1 MQNESISESLTYVS
15 DEPDIKTLK
24 YAYDQTVTELEAYF
38 DLCRTS
44 YDDRRNWW
52 PGKSRD
58 HRKHGADAFP
68 WEGASDVECHVIDE
82 RITRLVSLFM
92 ASLNRAN
99 VRAFPVESGDIARS
113 KVVSGFLKW
122 MVSSGYIPRFY
133 REMEL
138 GANYLLERGIL
149 ITYVGWQREDRRF
162 IQQLDLS
169 QIAQMS
175 PEIADAIN
183 SGEMDDELIL
193 LIQNIFPGT
202 TPKRAKKAIKELRKN
217 GVAELPV
224 VRRQVNAPEV
234 KTLAPDGDFF
244 FPPYVTDPQRAPYCF
259 WRTYYTPQELENKVV
274 TDGWDE
280 GFVEHVID
288 KYRGVNIDS
297 IEREQEG
304 RRSISLTDNAYEAEE
319 LIEICY
325 GYQRLVDP
333 EDGAEGIYCTVFH
346 KEFSG
351 DEFTQGYAKFELLNG
366 YEDYPVVVTRLSE
379 DGKRLYDASTI
390 PSILR
395 GIQNQV
401 KVERDSRI
409 DRNSLATLPP
419 ILHPV
424 GQAPTDW
431 GPGRM
436 IPYRR
441 KGDLDFAP
449 TPAYNTGSLE
459 MENTMLEL
467 ADRLVGLDETSSI
480 SQVRK
485 QFLVDKFLSHTAEV
499 LRMAYK
505 CFQRFGPDEVFF
517 RVTGIP
523 DPQVLNKGNP
533 DENFDILINFDV
545 QNTDPETVQNKLQQF
560 VALNQLNAN
569 GRMNVDSLLDIA
581 AASIDPIMADA
592 VLQPVESAQQQVV
605 KDVTDDL
612 TKIFSGIEMP
622 ARPAGAQIALQVI
635 QQYAQQPDVAQR
647 LQQDEAFAARLEK
660 YAGQYTFQM
669 QQAQNAQIGR
679 VGTAPAQMG
688 DISTQNVMSESKP
701 TFAYFLQASCC

>member
-1 MQNESISESLTYVS
+1 MLNDSISNSLTYVS
-15 DEPDIKTLK
+15 DEPDIKTLR
-24 YAYDQTVTELEAYF
+24 YAYDETVTELESYF

-52 PGKSRD
+52 AGKSRD

-68 WEGASDVECHVIDE
+68 WEGASDMECHLIDE

-99 VRAFPVESGDIARS
+99 VRAFPVESNDIARS
-113 KVVSGFLKW
+113 RLVSGFLKW
-122 MVSSGYIPRFY
+122 MVTSGYIPRFF

-149 ITYVGWQREDRRF
+149 ITYVGWQREDRR
-162 IQQLDLS
+162 ILQNLDIN
-169 QIAQMS
+169 QIGQVS
-175 PEIADAIN
+175 PEVALAIQD
-183 SGEMDDELIL
+183 GKDDEELTVL
-193 LIQNIFPGT
+193 LQATFEGT
-202 TPKRAKKAIKELRKN
+202 TKKRAKKALKDLRKN
-217 GVAELPV
+217 GVAELPI
-224 VRRQVNAPEV
+224 VRRQVNAPDV

-259 WRTYYTPQELENKVV
+259 WKTYYTPQELENKVV

-280 GFVEHVID
+280 DFVQYVIE

-304 RRSISLTDNAYEAEE
+304 RRSLSLTDNAYEAEE
-319 LIEICY
+319 LIELCY

-346 KEFSG
+346 RDFDGNEMV
-351 DEFTQGYAKFELLNG
+351 QGYAKFELLNG
-366 YEDYPVVVTRLSE
+366 YEDYPVVVTKLSE
-379 DGKRLYDASTI
+379 DSKRLYDTMTI
-390 PSILR
+390 PSVLR

-401 KVERDSRI
+401 KVERDSRV

-449 TPAYNTGSLE
+449 TPPPPTGSVE
-459 MENTMLEL
+459 IENTLTTL
-467 ADRLVGLDETSSI
+467 ADKLVGLDDSQI
-480 SQVRK
+480 SQLRK

-499 LRMAYK
+499 LRMAFK

-523 DPQVLNKGNP
+523 DSQLMNKGNP
-533 DENFDILINFDV
+533 DENFDIMINFDV
-545 QNTDPETVQNKLQQF
+545 MNNDPETVEKKIQQL
-560 VALNQLNAN
+560 VQLNQLNAN
-569 GRMNVDSLLDIA
+569 GRLNVDALLDIA
-581 AASIDPIMADA
+581 AASIDPVMADA
-592 VLQPVESAQQQVV
+592 VLQPVEDAQQQIV

-612 TKIFSGIEMP
+612 AKIFAGIEMP
-622 ARPAGAQIALQVI
+622 ARPSGAQIAMQVI

-647 LQQDEAFAARLEK
+647 LQTDEAFAARLQK
-660 YAGQYTFQM
+660 YMGQYTFQM

-679 VGTAPAQMG
+679 VGTAPAEMG
-688 DISTQNVMSESKP
+688 NIQTQG
-701 TFAYFLQASCC
+701 L

>member
-1 MQNESISESLTYVS
+1 MNSDSASEALTYLS
-15 DEPDIKTLK
+15 DEPDIRTLN
-24 YAYDQTVTELEAYF
+24 YAYDQTVTELEGYF
-38 DLCRTS
+38 DLCRDS

-68 WEGASDVECHVIDE
+68 WEGASDIECHIIDE

-92 ASLNRAN
+92 ASLRRAN
-99 VRAFPVESGDIARS
+99 VRAFPVESNDIARS
-113 KVVSGFLKW
+113 KLVSGFLKW

-149 ITYVGWQREDRRF
+149 ISYVGWHQEDRSYKQE
-162 IQQLDLS
+162 IDIE
-169 QIAQMS
+169 QIAQLS
-175 PEIADAIN
+175 PDIYRAVQ
-183 SGEMDDELIL
+183 SGDRDEELIIL
-193 LIQNIFPGT
+193 MQNTFDGVSE
-202 TPKRAKKAIKELRKN
+202 KRAKKALKELRKN
-217 GVAELPV
+217 GVTNLPII
-224 VRRQVNAPEV
+224 RRQINAPEV

-259 WRTYYTPQELENKVV
+259 WRTYYTPQELQNKVS
-274 TDGWDE
+274 TDNWDE
-280 GFVEHVID
+280 GFVDHIIS
-288 KYRGVNIDS
+288 KFRGVNIDS

-319 LIEICY
+319 LIEIVY
-325 GYQRLVDP
+325 GYQRLIDP
-333 EDGAEGIYCTVFH
+333 EDGSEGIYCTVFH
-346 KEFSG
+346 KNFNG
-351 DEFTQGYAKFELLNG
+351 DDDIQGYAKFELLNG

-379 DGKRLYDASTI
+379 DSKRLYDSQTI
-390 PSILR
+390 PSLLR

-424 GQAPTDW
+424 GQAPSDW

-449 TPAYNTGSLE
+449 TPQYNNGSLE
-459 MENTMLEL
+459 MEQTLTGL
-467 ADRLVGLDETSSI
+467 ADRLVGLDEDSKI
-480 SQVRK
+480 SAVRQ

-499 LRMAYK
+499 LRMAFR
-505 CFQRFGPDEVFF
+505 CFQRFGPDEIFF

-523 DPQVLNKGNP
+523 DPQVFNKGNP

-545 QNTDPETVQNKLQQF
+545 QNTDPETVKNKLQQF
-560 VALNQLNAN
+560 SQLIPLNVNN
-569 GRMNVDSLLDIA
+569 RMNMDGFLDIA
-581 AASIDPIMADA
+581 AQEIDPIMADA
-592 VLQPVESAQQQVV
+592 ILQPVETAQQQVI

-612 TKIFSGIEMP
+612 SKIFAGIEMP
-622 ARPAGAQIALQVI
+622 ARPAGAQIAMQII
-635 QQYAQQPDVAQR
+635 QQYSQQPDIAERAQN
-647 LQQDEAFAARLEK
+647 DELFAARLQK
-660 YAGQYTFQM
+660 YAGQYIFQM
-669 QQAQNAQIGR
+669 QQVQNAEIGR
-679 VGTAPAQMG
+679 IGTAPAQMG
-688 DISTQNVMSESKP
+688 NIQTQEM
-701 TFAYFLQASCC
+701 

>member
-1 MQNESISESLTYVS
+1 MNSDSASEALTYLS
-15 DEPDIKTLK
+15 DEPDIRTLN
-24 YAYDQTVTELEAYF
+24 YAYDQTVTELEGYF
-38 DLCRTS
+38 DLCRDS

-68 WEGASDVECHVIDE
+68 WEGASDIECHIIDE

-92 ASLNRAN
+92 ASLRRAN
-99 VRAFPVESGDIARS
+99 VRAFPVESNDIARS
-113 KVVSGFLKW
+113 KLVSGFLKW

-149 ITYVGWQREDRRF
+149 ISYVGWHQEDRSYKQE
-162 IQQLDLS
+162 IDIE
-169 QIAQMS
+169 QIAQLS
-175 PEIADAIN
+175 PDIYRAVQ
-183 SGEMDDELIL
+183 SGDRDEELIIL
-193 LIQNIFPGT
+193 MQNTFDGVSE
-202 TPKRAKKAIKELRKN
+202 KRAKKALKELRKN
-217 GVAELPV
+217 GVTNLPII
-224 VRRQVNAPEV
+224 RRQINAPEV

-259 WRTYYTPQELENKVV
+259 WRTYYTPQELQNKVS
-274 TDGWDE
+274 TDNWDE
-280 GFVEHVID
+280 GFVDHIIS
-288 KYRGVNIDS
+288 KFRGVNIDS

-319 LIEICY
+319 LIEIVY
-325 GYQRLVDP
+325 GYQRLIDP
-333 EDGAEGIYCTVFH
+333 EDGSEGIYCTVFH
-346 KEFSG
+346 KNFNG
-351 DEFTQGYAKFELLNG
+351 DDDIQGYAKFELLNG

-379 DGKRLYDASTI
+379 DSKRLYDSQTI
-390 PSILR
+390 PSLLR

-424 GQAPTDW
+424 GQAPSDW

-449 TPAYNTGSLE
+449 TPQYNNGSLE
-459 MENTMLEL
+459 MEQTLTGL
-467 ADRLVGLDETSSI
+467 ADRLVGLDENSRI
-480 SQVRK
+480 SAVRQ

-499 LRMAYK
+499 LRMAFR
-505 CFQRFGPDEVFF
+505 CFQRFGPDEIFF

-523 DPQVLNKGNP
+523 DPQVFNKGNP

-545 QNTDPETVQNKLQQF
+545 QNTDPETVKNKLQQF
-560 VALNQLNAN
+560 SQLIPLNVNN
-569 GRMNVDSLLDIA
+569 RMNMDGFLDIA
-581 AASIDPIMADA
+581 AQEIDPIMADA
-592 VLQPVESAQQQVV
+592 ILQPVETAQQQVI

-612 TKIFSGIEMP
+612 SKIFAGIEMP
-622 ARPAGAQIALQVI
+622 ARPAGAQIAMQII
-635 QQYAQQPDVAQR
+635 QQYSQQPDIAERAQN
-647 LQQDEAFAARLEK
+647 DELFAARLQK
-660 YAGQYTFQM
+660 YAGQYIFQM
-669 QQAQNAQIGR
+669 QQIQNAEIGR
-679 VGTAPAQMG
+679 IGTAPAQMG
-688 DISTQNVMSESKP
+688 NIQTQDM
-701 TFAYFLQASCC
+701 

>member
-1 MQNESISESLTYVS
+1 MISDNISEALTYLS
-15 DEPDIKTLK
+15 DEPDIKALNL
-24 YAYDQTVTELEAYF
+24 AYDQTVTELEAYF

-44 YDDRRNWW
+44 YDERRNFW

-68 WEGASDVECHVIDE
+68 WEGASDIECHIIDE
-82 RITRLVSLFM
+82 RITRLVALFM
-92 ASLNRAN
+92 SSLRRAN
-99 VRAFPVESGDIARS
+99 VRAFPVESGDIVRS

-138 GANYLLERGIL
+138 GANYLMERGIL
-149 ITYVGWQREDRRF
+149 ITYVGWHREDRTF
-162 IQQLDLS
+162 KQLIDLN
-169 QIAQMS
+169 QIAEIS
-175 PEIADAIN
+175 PEAAMAIQ
-183 SGEMDDELIL
+183 SGDSDEELIL
-193 LIQNIFPGT
+193 LLQNTFDGVT
-202 TPKRAKKAIKELRKN
+202 EKRAKKALKQLRKE
-217 GVAELPV
+217 GVTELPV
-224 VRRQVNAPEV
+224 VRRQVNSPEV

-259 WRTYYTPQELENKVV
+259 WKTYYTAQELQTKVS

-280 GFVEHVID
+280 DFVDYIIS

-304 RRSISLTDNAYEAEE
+304 RRSISLTDNAYEADE
-319 LIEICY
+319 LIEIVY
-325 GYQRLVDP
+325 GYQRLIDE
-333 EDGAEGIYCTVFH
+333 EDGSEGIYCTVFH

-351 DEFTQGYAKFELLNG
+351 NEIVPGYAKFELLNG
-366 YEDYPVVVTRLSE
+366 YEDYPVVVTRLAE
-379 DGKRLYDASTI
+379 DTKRLYDTQTI
-390 PSILR
+390 PDILR

-401 KVERDSRI
+401 KVEKDSRI

-449 TPAYNTGSLE
+449 APAYNQGSLE
-459 MENTMLEL
+459 METTLTDL
-467 ADRLVGLDETSSI
+467 ADRLVGLDEKSKI
-480 SQVRK
+480 STVRQ

-499 LRMAYK
+499 LRMSFK
-505 CFQRFGPDEVFF
+505 CFQRFGPDEIFF

-523 DPQVLNKGNP
+523 DAQVFSKGNP

-545 QNTDPETVQNKLQQF
+545 LNTDPENVQAKLKQF
-560 VALNQLNAN
+560 AELTQFNTNN
-569 GRMNVDSLLDIA
+569 RMSMDNFLDIA
-581 AASIDPIMADA
+581 ASAVDPVMADA
-592 VLQPVESAQQQVV
+592 ILQPVESAQEEVV
-605 KDVTDDL
+605 KQVTDDL
-612 TKIFSGIEMP
+612 AKIFAGIEMP
-622 ARPAGAQIALQVI
+622 ARPAGAQIAMQVI
-635 QQYAQQPDVAQR
+635 QEYTQQPDIAQR
-647 LQQDEAFAARLEK
+647 AATDEAFSARLQK
-660 YAGQYTFQM
+660 YVGQYTFQM

-688 DISTQNVMSESKP
+688 DISTQQM
-701 TFAYFLQASCC
+701 

>member
-1 MQNESISESLTYVS
+1 MNSDSASEALTYLS
-15 DEPDIKTLK
+15 DEPDIRTLN
-24 YAYDQTVTELEAYF
+24 YAYDQTVTELEGYF
-38 DLCRTS
+38 DLCRDS

-68 WEGASDVECHVIDE
+68 WEGASDIECHIIDE

-92 ASLNRAN
+92 ASLRRAN
-99 VRAFPVESGDIARS
+99 VRAFPVESNDIARS
-113 KVVSGFLKW
+113 KLVSGFLKW

-149 ITYVGWQREDRRF
+149 ISYVGWHQEDRSYKQE
-162 IQQLDLS
+162 IDIE
-169 QIAQMS
+169 QIAQLS
-175 PEIADAIN
+175 PDIYRAVQ
-183 SGEMDDELIL
+183 SGDQDEELIIL
-193 LIQNIFPGT
+193 MQNTFDGVSE
-202 TPKRAKKAIKELRKN
+202 KRAKKALKELRKD
-217 GVAELPV
+217 GVTQLPI
-224 VRRQVNAPEV
+224 VRRQINAPEV

-259 WRTYYTPQELENKVV
+259 WRTYYTPQELQNKVN
-274 TDGWDE
+274 TDNWDE
-280 GFVEHVID
+280 GFVDHIIS
-288 KYRGVNIDS
+288 KFRGVNIDS

-304 RRSISLTDNAYEAEE
+304 RRSISLTDNAYEADE
-319 LIEICY
+319 LIEIVY
-325 GYQRLVDP
+325 GYQRLIDP
-333 EDGAEGIYCTVFH
+333 EDGSEGIYCTVFH
-346 KEFSG
+346 KNFNG
-351 DEFTQGYAKFELLNG
+351 DDDIQGYAKFELLNG
-366 YEDYPVVVTRLSE
+366 YEDYPIVVTRLSE
-379 DGKRLYDASTI
+379 DSKRLYDSQTI
-390 PSILR
+390 PSLLR

-424 GQAPTDW
+424 GQAPSDW

-449 TPAYNTGSLE
+449 TPQYNTGSLE
-459 MENTMLEL
+459 MEQTLTGL
-467 ADRLVGLDETSSI
+467 ADRLVGLDENSRI
-480 SQVRK
+480 SAVRQ

-499 LRMAYK
+499 LRMAFR

-523 DPQVLNKGNP
+523 DPQVFNKGNP

-545 QNTDPETVQNKLQQF
+545 QNTDPETVKNKLQQF
-560 VALNQLNAN
+560 SQLIPLNVNN
-569 GRMNVDSLLDIA
+569 RMNMDGFLDIA
-581 AASIDPIMADA
+581 AQEIDPIMADA
-592 VLQPVESAQQQVV
+592 ILQPVETAQQQVI

-612 TKIFSGIEMP
+612 SKIFAGIEMP
-622 ARPAGAQIALQVI
+622 ARPAGAQIAMQII
-635 QQYAQQPDVAQR
+635 QQYSQQPDIAERAQN
-647 LQQDEAFAARLEK
+647 DELFAARLQK
-660 YAGQYTFQM
+660 YAGQYIFQM
-669 QQAQNAQIGR
+669 QQVQNAEIGR
-679 VGTAPAQMG
+679 IGTAPAQMG
-688 DISTQNVMSESKP
+688 EIQTQAM
-701 TFAYFLQASCC
+701 

>member
-1 MQNESISESLTYVS
+1 MKNESISESLTYLQ
-15 DEPDIKTLK
+15 DEPDIKTLR

-68 WEGASDVECHVIDE
+68 WEGASDIECHVIDE

-92 ASLNRAN
+92 SALKRAN
-99 VRAFPVESGDIARS
+99 VRAFPVESSDVARS
-113 KVVSGFLKW
+113 KLVSGFLKW

-149 ITYVGWQREDRRF
+149 ITYVGWHREDRRF
-162 IQQLDLS
+162 LQKLDIN
-169 QIAQMS
+169 QIAQIS
-175 PEIADAIN
+175 PEVALAIQEGGN
-183 SGEMDDELIL
+183 DEDLVVL
-193 LIQNIFPGT
+193 LQATFEGT
-202 TPKRAKKAIKELRKN
+202 SPKRAKKALKELRKN
-217 GVAELPV
+217 GETELPI
-224 VRRQVNAPEV
+224 VRRQINAPEV

-280 GFVEHVID
+280 DFVDYVIEH
-288 KYRGVNIDS
+288 YRGVNIDS

-319 LIEICY
+319 LIEITY
-325 GYQRLVDP
+325 GYQRLIDP
-333 EDGAEGIYCTVFH
+333 EDGSEGIYCTVFH
-346 KEFSG
+346 RDFDGNEMA
-351 DEFTQGYAKFELLNG
+351 QGYAKFELLNG
-366 YEDYPVVVTRLSE
+366 YEDYPVVVTKLSE
-379 DGKRLYDASTI
+379 DSKRLYDTNTI
-390 PSILR
+390 PSVLR

-424 GQAPTDW
+424 GQAPNDW

-449 TPAYNTGSLE
+449 TPAYNQGSLE
-459 MENTMLEL
+459 MEQTQQSQ
-467 ADRLVGLDETSSI
+467 ADRLVGLDEGSAI
-480 SQVRK
+480 SQIRQ

-499 LRMAYK
+499 LRMAFK

-517 RVTGIP
+517 RVTGTP
-523 DPQVLNKGNP
+523 DPIQFNKGNP

-545 QNTDPETVQNKLQQF
+545 QNTDPETVKSKLQQF
-560 VALNQLNAN
+560 VQLNQLNAN
-569 GRMNVDSLLDIA
+569 NRLNVDNLLDIA
-581 AASIDPIMADA
+581 AAEIDPVMADA
-592 VLQPVESAQQQVV
+592 VLQPVETAQQEMV

-612 TKIFSGIEMP
+612 AKIYSGIEMP
-622 ARPAGAQIALQVI
+622 ARPSGASIAIQVI
-635 QQYAQQPDVAQR
+635 QQYTSQPDIAQR
-647 LQQDEAFAARLEK
+647 LQTDPAFAERLQK

-688 DISTQNVMSESKP
+688 EIDTQN
-701 TFAYFLQASCC
+701 L

>member
-162 IQQLDLS
+162 LQKLDIN
-169 QIAQMS
+169 QIAQIS
-175 PEIADAIN
+175 PDVAVAIQEGN
-183 SGEMDDELIL
+183 DDEELVALIEAT
-193 LIQNIFPGT
+193 FDGT
-202 TPKRAKKAIKELRKN
+202 NKKRAKKAIKELRKN
-217 GVAELPV
+217 GTTELPV
-224 VRRQVNAPEV
+224 VRRQVNAPDV

-390 PSILR
+390 PSLLR

-459 MENTMLEL
+459 MENTMLQL
-467 ADRLVGLDETSSI
+467 ADRLVGLDEQSSI

-545 QNTDPETVQNKLQQF
+545 QNTDPETVQAKLQQF
-560 VALNQLNAN
+560 VSLNQLNAN

-635 QQYAQQPDVAQR
+635 QQYAQQPDISQR

-688 DISTQNVMSESKP
+688 DVSTQN
-701 TFAYFLQASCC
+701 L

>member
-1 MQNESISESLTYVS
+1 MINDNTSEALTYLS
-15 DEPDIKTLK
+15 DEPDIEALNQ
-24 YAYDQTVTELEAYF
+24 AYNLTVTELEAYF

-44 YDDRRNWW
+44 YDDRRNFW

-68 WEGASDVECHVIDE
+68 WEGASDIECHLIDE
-82 RITRLVSLFM
+82 RITRLVALFM
-92 ASLNRAN
+92 SSLRRAN

-113 KVVSGFLKW
+113 KLVSGFLKW

-138 GANYLLERGIL
+138 GANYMLERGIL
-149 ITYVGWQREDRRF
+149 ITYVGWHREDRTF
-162 IQQLDLS
+162 KQLIDIN
-169 QIAQMS
+169 QVAEIS
-175 PEIADAIN
+175 PEAAMAIQ
-183 SGEMDDELIL
+183 SGDSDEELTL
-193 LIQNIFPGT
+193 LLQNTFDGVT
-202 TPKRAKKAIKELRKN
+202 EKRAKKALKELRKN
-217 GVAELPV
+217 GVTELPV
-224 VRRQVNAPEV
+224 IRRQVNSPEV

-259 WRTYYTPQELENKVV
+259 WKTYYTPQELQTKVS

-280 GFVEHVID
+280 DFVDYVIS

-304 RRSISLTDNAYEAEE
+304 RRSISLTDNAYEADE
-319 LIEICY
+319 LIEIVY
-325 GYQRLVDP
+325 GYQRLIDE
-333 EDGAEGIYCTVFH
+333 EDGSEGIYCTVFH

-351 DEFTQGYAKFELLNG
+351 NEMAPGYAKFELMNG
-366 YEDYPVVVTRLSE
+366 YEDYPVVVTRLAE
-379 DGKRLYDASTI
+379 DTKRLYDTQTI
-390 PSILR
+390 PDILR

-401 KVERDSRI
+401 KVEKDSRI

-449 TPAYNTGSLE
+449 IPSYNQGSLE
-459 MENTMLEL
+459 METTLTEL
-467 ADRLVGLDETSSI
+467 ADKLVGLDEKSKMST
-480 SQVRK
+480 VRQ
-485 QFLVDKFLSHTAEV
+485 QFLVDKFLSHTAEG
-499 LRMAYK
+499 LRMSFK

-523 DPQVLNKGNP
+523 DPQIFNKGNP

-545 QNTDPETVQNKLQQF
+545 LNTDPDNVQAKLKQF
-560 VALNQLNAN
+560 SELTQFNTNN
-569 GRMNVDSLLDIA
+569 RMSMDNFLDIA
-581 AASIDPIMADA
+581 ASAVDPVMADA
-592 VLQPVESAQQQVV
+592 ILQPVESAQEEVV
-605 KDVTDDL
+605 KQVTDDL
-612 TKIFSGIEMP
+612 AKIFAGIEVP
-622 ARPAGAQIALQVI
+622 ARPAGAQIAMQVI
-635 QQYAQQPDVAQR
+635 QQYTQQPDIAQR
-647 LQQDEAFAARLEK
+647 AAADEAFSGRLQK
-660 YAGQYTFQM
+660 YVGQYTFQM
-669 QQAQNAQIGR
+669 QQAQNAQIGSI
-679 VGTAPAQMG
+679 GTAPAQMG
-688 DISTQNVMSESKP
+688 EVNTQSM
-701 TFAYFLQASCC
+701 